1 MNMRNHSGIPTEKTI
16 KRHLKQNKNVDTK
29 ITTFHKSKRII
40 HQTKSSRKTLMRSP
54 NCTASSPVFPLF
66 LPPSIAL
73 VLFLLLPP
81 AHSRALSL
89 FPSLSLPLSLCLSFS
104 PLSPRPVCMN
114 NVLPFVMRAR
124 GEKNTLGC
132 SPAPRSDIENEWQ
145 LTWMPIFIRL
155 TPGWQHSLY
164 SPTQA
169 VTSAISDP
177 SHHLPPPLSLPV
189 PLAAERTPPRF
200 RFHWRYS
207 MPYRAP
213 RALHAHLRFISGGAR
228 WPPIGIKRDLHSAAG
243 RLGCSPRDGKQ
254 RKPIYF
260 CHKKRENLPLGQ
272 IPNVCLASYIQT

>member
-1 MNMRNHSGIPTEKTI
+1 MSTQKLPPHFTSPNALSTKQNHPERLLCAPQTA
-16 KRHLKQNKNVDTK
+16 RHLLPS
-29 ITTFHKSKRII
+29 FL
-40 HQTKSSRKTLMRSP
+40 SSS
-54 NCTASSPVFPLF
+54 
-66 LPPSIAL
+66 
-73 VLFLLLPP
+73 LLLS
-81 AHSRALSL
+81 HSFSSSSSLPLTHARSLSL
-89 FPSLSLPLSLCLSFS
+89 SLTFSLPLSLCLSFS

-124 GEKNTLGC
+124 GEKNTLEC

-177 SHHLPPPLSLPV
+177 SHHLPPPLSLPI
-189 PLAAERTPPRF
+189 PLAAEHTPPRF
-200 RFHWRYS
+200 LFHWRYS
-207 MPYRAP
+207 VPYRTP

-243 RLGCSPRDGKQ
+243 RLGCSPR
-254 RKPIYF
+254 RKAEETYLFVPQETRKN
-260 CHKKRENLPLGQ
+260 CHLVKSQ
-272 IPNVCLASYIQT
+272 MYV